1 MSEPNEFPP
10 PPFTPA
16 PLELSERSG
25 CRKALLFGC
34 GGLFLVLALGLVG
47 MIVKA
52 PAILGAMLGY
62 LEQDYTAKLAPDVP
76 AADRQRLHRAF
87 EAARADPGRMM
98 QNPEALQA
106 FQTKV
111 MELSAKTQ
119 LTREDAAGLSAVL
132 EKMGGT
138 AVPGGAKPPA
148 PTPPR
153 LTPTPA
159 PAPAPAPDSPRSPAP
174 SGGARPATA

>member
-1 MSEPNEFPP
+1 MPEPNEFPP

-34 GGLFLVLALGLVG
+34 GGLFLVFALSVVG

-52 PAILGAMLGY
+52 PAILSAMLGY

-76 AADRQRLHRAF
+76 AGDRQRLARAF
-87 EAARADPGRMM
+87 EAAKARPMDMKDPA
-98 QNPEALQA
+98 ALQA

-132 EKMGGT
+132 EKMAGI
-138 AVPGGAKPPA
+138 APPA
-148 PTPPR
+148 GAE
-153 LTPTPA
+153 A
-159 PAPAPAPDSPRSPAP
+159 PAPAPPPPAEPPAPAPDASPSPVQT
-174 SGGARPATA
+174 GGALPATA

>member
-1 MSEPNEFPP
+1 MTEPNEFPP

-16 PLELSERSG
+16 PLEVSERSG

-34 GGLFLVLALGLVG
+34 GGLFLVFALGFVG

-52 PAILGAMLGY
+52 PQILSAMLSY

-87 EAARADPGRMM
+87 EAARARPMDTKDPSV
-98 QNPEALQA
+98 LQG
-106 FQTKV
+106 FQAKV
-111 MELSAKTQ
+111 IELSAKTQ

-132 EKMGGT
+132 EKMGGIAPPPGT
-138 AVPGGAKPPA
+138 KAPVPAPPPA
-148 PTPPR
+148 PE
-153 LTPTPA
+153 PA
-159 PAPAPAPDSPRSPAP
+159 PPAPEASPAP
-174 SGGARPATA
+174 VPAGGALPATA